1 MRTLGLIASMLLLL
15 TACTARIP
23 EPPKPPVEPHVTLSV
38 PETVLSRGKAQL
50 VLDSAG
56 YEGQTVQ
63 LYVFRE
69 NFDETSTCSD
79 TTVQPTPLQL
89 LGGPQQVT
97 IDTGQPGDLYLVLIG
112 ENIETKCGE
121 MKTRALINTKADIRP
136 ACTGQVGGD
145 YSCPSVWPVFRVGE
159 ELKYN
164 LHAAIPPVGRL
175 TVKVQWIGPFAN
187 APEAQKSPCSMV
199 PEAQVDELE
208 LALDPKSTGANSNGD
223 KSASRTIGNIVDN
236 PGVYRLVV
244 SIPATSY
251 TAAHEADC
259 EGAPLVTVEQ

>member
-1 MRTLGLIASMLLLL
+1 MRTFGLIVSLLLLL
-15 TACTARIP
+15 TACTAQPP
-23 EPPKPPVEPHVTLSV
+23 EPPQPRVEPHVTLSV
-38 PETVLSRGKAQL
+38 PETVISRGKAQL

-69 NFDETSTCSD
+69 DFDQDSTCSD
-79 TTVQPTPLQL
+79 TTVHPIPFQL

-97 IDTGQPGDLYLVLIG
+97 IDTGQPGDLYLVLVG
-112 ENIETKCGE
+112 ENVETKCGE
-121 MKTRALINTKADIRP
+121 IKTRALINTMAGIRP
-136 ACTGQVGGD
+136 ACTGQGSD
-145 YSCPSVWPVFRVGE
+145 YSCPSAWPVFRVGE

-164 LHAAIPPVGRL
+164 LHAAVPPEGGF
-175 TVKVQWIGPFAN
+175 TVKVQWIGPFAS
-187 APEAQKSPCSMV
+187 APEAQKSPCAMT
-199 PEAQVDELE
+199 PEARVDEVE

-223 KSASRTIGNIVDN
+223 KTASRNIEQIIDH

-244 SIPATSY
+244 SVPATSY

-259 EGAPLVTVEQ
+259 EGAPLVTVKQ